1 MKLKNICIAVVALAL
16 AAGMTACGG
25 SASSAAASST
35 SEAASAS
42 TAVSEAASSEAAS
55 SEAASSEAASSEAA
69 SSEAASSEA
78 TSSEAASTL
87 PPKFNAHSVHNR
99 IAKGRCTLFCAAAFL
114 IAQKDLNAL
123 RVRYG
128 HNQRNDFF
136 RDTGSSA
143 DAPVSHFMKKD
154 RRTKPCTAVS
164 LRLRSKLPSIIFQE
178 LRGSEQGRRQR

>member
-16 AAGMTACGG
+16 AVGMTACGG
-25 SASSAAASST
+25 SALPRLLPLRLLLLRLLPP
-35 SEAASAS
+35 
-42 TAVSEAASSEAAS
+42 
-55 SEAASSEAASSEAA
+55 
-69 SSEAASSEA
+69 
-78 TSSEAASTL
+78 L

-123 RVRYG
+123 RVCYG

-143 DAPVSHFMKKD
+143 NAPVSHFYEKRPPHKAMYSS
-154 RRTKPCTAVS
+154 PS
-164 LRLRSKLPSIIFQE
+164 RLRSKLPNIIFQG
-178 LRGSEQGRRQR
+178 LRESEQGRRQRRYSAAAPEWKAPW